1 MPISGIPYTQPHGIF
16 IVSDSS
22 APPFPDAHGPGP
34 AMSRAMPHPAGDA
47 SPSKAPLN
55 ETPINRASLNEA
67 SLNEVLPIKVPP
79 NEVSPR
85 RRARP

>member
-1 MPISGIPYTQPHGIF
+1 MPISGIPYTQRHGIF

-55 ETPINRASLNEA
+55 ETPINEA
-67 SLNEVLPIKVPP
+67 SLNKVLPIKVPP
-79 NEVSPR
+79 NEVPPR